1 MFTII
6 KKWVK
11 WLEKKLEGTP
21 VTKYLSGKGKII
33 KKGG

>member
-1 MFTII
+1 
-6 KKWVK
+6 
-11 WLEKKLEGTP
+11 LEKKLEGPP